1 MTLDNLPMTPDDLIV
16 RMYASIC
23 FERGGRP
30 DWLGFTDLFAPG
42 ARLVRVTDEGV
53 FEFDVNSYRTTFEK
67 MISSGEMSSFW
78 EGELWRE
85 TFQFSDFAH
94 ILSAY
99 ETRTARDGP
108 ILNRGVNSIQ
118 LFRRNERWWIS
129 AMLWRREGQAV
140 RIPDARPHDR

>member
-1 MTLDNLPMTPDDLIV
+1 MTLDDLIL

-23 FERGGRP
+23 FERGGRL

-53 FEFDVNSYRTTFEK
+53 FEFDVNSYRAAFEK

-85 TFQFSDFAH
+85 TFELDDLAH

-140 RIPDARPHDR
+140 RIPDVRPNDR